1 MSIDEKF
8 DAAVKIVQKLP
19 KSGPLTTSNDEKLKF
34 YSLYKQATVGNVNKP
49 KPSFYELTECSK
61 WNAWNAL
68 CDMPKDEAKQK
79 YVEELEK
86 MLDRFSKEGNFKE
99 WLDSVNDPELTALF
113 AVFGR

>member
-1 MSIDEKF
+1 
-8 DAAVKIVQKLP
+8 
-19 KSGPLTTSNDEKLKF
+19 
-34 YSLYKQATVGNVNKP
+34 
-49 KPSFYELTECSK
+49 
-61 WNAWNAL
+61 
-68 CDMPKDEAKQK
+68 MPKDEAKQK